1 MGRRTKFNRLYRKFF
16 KATINDI
23 VLNFLKFNNHR
34 TLFLRNLKFMKT
46 CFFFLTC
53 LFALLVQPC
62 KAAHIVGGEMIYG
75 YQGPGSAPNTN
86 KYIITLKL
94 FRDELTTG
102 AAMPLSVFIGIFD
115 NDNNSQFPGVNQP
128 YDVSKNNEQGVIV
141 NPYPSCI
148 TNPPTLTYH
157 VGIYMLTVDLP
168 INVKGYTASYQT
180 CCRVNPLSNVFNSPG
195 IGGTGATYSCI
206 IPSIADKSPQ
216 FNTSIDAICRK
227 KPFNL
232 KFNALD
238 ADNDSLVYS
247 FAPANNG
254 GAAQNS
260 GNINPAPPPY
270 SPVNYIGNY
279 SYLTPL
285 GDLATIDPRT
295 GIISGIAP
303 EVGKYVVTVSVKS
316 YRKGVLLGSHI
327 KDFIVNV
334 ADCDFAG
341 AQLDPQGVTCD
352 GFNVSFKNYN
362 NSPLNQTFFWTFGD
376 PASGS
381 SDTSNLSEPVHVYS
395 DTGVFVYKLV
405 INRGQ
410 QCSDSATQI
419 QKVYPGFF
427 PAINNTGR
435 CINTNIQFKD
445 LTKTNYGFVNSWSW
459 DFGDALT
466 GDDTS
471 DLQNPGYTY
480 TSVGSYPV
488 QLTVSNSKGCLK
500 TISDTLAIVDKPSF
514 TITNDTLICS
524 IDNLQLMASGGIGS
538 IFWSPGYNINN
549 QNSFTPIVS
558 PKVTTTYSATL
569 TETPGCTATKSVIV
583 KVVDKVTLNT
593 GKDSTICQRD
603 SVRLVIV
610 SDALHFLWTPSAFLL
625 NDTAKSPMAFPPSQ
639 TTFNVTASIGKCN
652 MSGSINIAVVSYPKA
667 NAGADTT
674 ICFPGIY
681 QLNATGGNSYVW
693 APAIFLN
700 DPNIQNPVSS
710 PSQSIRYIVRVTDI
724 LGCPKPAFDTVL
736 LNVEDIVADAGPRDT
751 IVVVNQPL
759 QLIGTGAEVFSWSPS
774 FGLSNRDIANP
785 IAILSV
791 NQQYVLEVRSAAG
804 CKATDTINVIV
815 YKVKPG
821 LYVPSAFTPNGDGI
835 NDVFRPVPIGMKS
848 IKFFK
853 VYDRRGQLVFS
864 TTVQNKGWDG
874 RFKGAPQDSQVF
886 VWIVEGVDYQNKII
900 FQKGAVTLIR

>member
-1 MGRRTKFNRLYRKFF
+1 
-16 KATINDI
+16 
-23 VLNFLKFNNHR
+23 
-34 TLFLRNLKFMKT
+34 MKT
-46 CFFFLTC
+46 SFFFVTC
-53 LFALLVQPC
+53 LFLCLLQPC
-62 KAAHIVGGEMIYG
+62 KAAHIVGGEMIYE
-75 YQGPGSAPNTN
+75 YIGPGSASNTN

-94 FRDELTTG
+94 FRDQLTTG
-102 AAMPLSVFIGIFD
+102 AAMPTSVFIGIFD
-115 NDNNSQFPGVNQP
+115 NDTNFQFPGPSP
-128 YDVSKNNEQGVIV
+128 YFDPPKSLELPVTV
-141 NPYPSCI
+141 NPFPSCI
-148 TNPPTLTYH
+148 TNPPTLNYH
-157 VGIYMLTVDLP
+157 VGIFILTVDLP

-180 CCRVNPLSNVFNSPG
+180 CCRVNPLANVFNSPG
-195 IGGTGATYSCI
+195 LGGTGSTYSCI
-206 IPSIADKSPQ
+206 IPAVADHSPQ
-216 FNTSIDAICRK
+216 FNTSIDAICRN

-232 KFNALD
+232 SFKATD
-238 ADNDSLVYS
+238 TDNDSLVYS
-247 FAPANNG
+247 FFPASNG
-254 GAAQNS
+254 GTAQNS

-270 SPVNYIGNY
+270 ASVSYIGTY
-279 SYLTPL
+279 TYLTPL
-285 GDLATIDPRT
+285 GDLASIDPHT

-303 EVGKYVVTVSVKS
+303 DVGKYVVSVSVNS
-316 YRKGVLLGSHI
+316 YRNGILLGSHI

-334 ADCDFAG
+334 TDCDFAG

-381 SDTSNLSEPVHVYS
+381 ADTSYLPDPVHVYS

-427 PAINNTGR
+427 PAFNNAGR
-435 CINTNIQFKD
+435 CINTNIQFQD
-445 LTKTNYGFVNSWSW
+445 LTKTNYGFVNSWRW
-459 DFGDALT
+459 DFGDQLT
-466 GDDTS
+466 SGDTS
-471 DLQNPGYTY
+471 KLQNPGYTY
-480 TSVGSYPV
+480 TSIGNYPV

-500 TISDTLAIVDKPSF
+500 TIRDTLAIVDKPAF

-524 IDNLQLMASGGIGS
+524 IDNLQLTASGGTGS

-558 PKVTTTYSATL
+558 PKITTTYSATL
-569 TETPGCTATKSVIV
+569 TETPGCTATKSVVV
-583 KVVDKVTLNT
+583 KVVDKVTLNA
-593 GKDSTICQRD
+593 GNDSTICQTD
-603 SVRLVIV
+603 SVRLKIV
-610 SDALHFLWTPSAFLL
+610 SDALHYLWTPSAFLVD
-625 NDTAKSPMAFPPSQ
+625 DTSKTPIAFPASQ

-652 MSGSINIAVVSYPKA
+652 TSGSINIAVVPYPKA

-674 ICFPGIY
+674 ICFPGSS
-681 QLNATGGNSYVW
+681 QLNATGGSLYLW
-693 APAIFLN
+693 SPAIFLN
-700 DPNIQNPVSS
+700 DPNIQRPVSS

-736 LNVEDIVADAGPRDT
+736 INVEDIVADAGPRDT

-759 QLIGTGAEVFSWSPS
+759 QLNGIGAEVFLWSPP
-774 FGLSNRDIANP
+774 FGLSNRDVPNP
-785 IAILSV
+785 VAILSA

-804 CKATDTINVIV
+804 CNATDTIDVIV

-821 LYVPSAFTPNGDGI
+821 LYVPSGFTPNGDGI

-848 IKFFK
+848 INYFK
-853 VYDRRGQLVFS
+853 VYDRRGQLMFS

-874 RFKGAPQDSQVF
+874 RFKGAPQDSQLF
-886 VWIVEGVDYQNKII
+886 VWVVEGVDYQNKVI
-900 FQKGAVTLIR
+900 FQKGTITLIR